1 MQGRDA
7 KGSSAN
13 RGRGRNGRGGRGM
26 ARPPPRTGT
35 VAAIGAYLDLVPG
48 KEVNPG
54 VVTNWVNKFREYI
67 VTVCE
72 SPKINLIFG
81 IDATLGDYP
90 ELEEPTTPDADCSKF
105 EMKIWEQAYSK
116 YIKDSDRLDRDKA
129 KIFGLMM
136 GQMSENSKSRVKETD
151 TGSIAIEDQDPRLL
165 LSAILSTHLTDNR
178 LGAEH
183 NLYKIEQAFAR
194 YVMEPGDSLAFYHQR
209 FRALLSGVQE
219 AYHRAKIPSADSMYR
234 EVQLSLKFTM
244 GLNSSYAAYKQYYE
258 DGLKEWPESVPD
270 AFSEASKFKP
280 RSAGSGNPGDVGRA
294 NAFAMRGRGNG
305 RGRGRFSGRGRGAD
319 NRGAHTGDT
328 SGTGSHT
335 GGQSEYGTR
344 KGECHTCGEQGHYSF
359 ECRAKD
365 TSGGH
370 RTGAGSASH
379 EPSGHGKGK

>member
-1 MQGRDA
+1 MHGREA
-7 KGSSAN
+7 RGLPGG
-13 RGRGRNGRGGRGM
+13 RGRGRNGRGARGM

-81 IDATLGDYP
+81 LDATLGDYP
-90 ELEEPTTPDADCSKF
+90 TLAKPITPAEDCSKF
-105 EMKIWEQAYSK
+105 EMKIWEQSYSK
-116 YIKDSDRLDRDKA
+116 YIKDLDRLEKDKA

-136 GQMSENSKSRVKETD
+136 GQMSDNSKNRVKETD
-151 TGSIAIEDQDPRLL
+151 MGAIAIDEQEPRLL
-165 LSAILSTHLTDNR
+165 LSSILATHLTDNR

-194 YVMEPGDSLAFYHQR
+194 YAMEPGDSLAFYHQR

-219 AYHRAKIPSADSMYR
+219 AYSRAKIDTAENGIYR
-234 EVQLSLKFTM
+234 DVQLALKFTM
-244 GLNSSYAAYKQYYE
+244 GLNSSYGPYKQYYE
-258 DGLKEWPESVPD
+258 DGLKDWPQTVPD
-270 AFSEASKFKP
+270 AFAEASKFKP
-280 RSAGSGNPGDVGRA
+280 RSAGSGNPGDGGRA
-294 NAFAMRGRGNG
+294 NAFAMRGRGG
-305 RGRGRFSGRGRGAD
+305 GRARGRYSGRGRGGD
-319 NRGAHTGDT
+319 NRGAHGADL
-328 SGTGSHT
+328 SGTGGAS

-365 TSGGH
+365 ASGSSKSGLSG
-370 RTGAGSASH
+370 TH
-379 EPSGHGKGK
+379 EPSGYGKGK